1 MAVPSCQIEDV
12 PAALL
17 EQIKRW
23 ASVDN
28 KLSVLI
34 AGESGAGKSSLV
46 NTIIGTNAA
55 SAGLGPRA
63 IQKDV
68 SCYTR
73 TLHTSVGCIKVL
85 VFDTPGL
92 NDTNLT
98 AEQICSMM
106 VEKTNSCIHV
116 LIYCIDITSRFRRSD
131 CELLINLTKYFGKG
145 IWDHTVF
152 ALTKADRA
160 LSENQGIDLNPIRE
174 EFKKL
179 VHHTLRDTG
188 LSDETLEAIPFA
200 LTAAKDDHY
209 IPPECEQGGEDE
221 TRNWHWKEQMLLYML
236 NRVDACAA
244 LALLELHQST
254 LSKFLKDHPYIAG
267 ASTFALGTAV
277 LAATGFIG
285 GALAIGTFLALGG
298 AKRSLASTA
307 VLVGG
312 IGVGS
317 KGGSML
323 QDVVSRKLREWM
335 KTKQE

>member
-1 MAVPSCQIEDV
+1 MAVSCCQIEDV
-12 PAALL
+12 PAEFAALL

-34 AGESGAGKSSLV
+34 AGETGAGKSSLV
-46 NTIIGTNAA
+46 NKIIGTNAA

-160 LSENQGIDLNPIRE
+160 LSENRGIDLNPIRE

-221 TRNWHWKEQMLLYML
+221 TTSH
-236 NRVDACAA
+236 
-244 LALLELHQST
+244 
-254 LSKFLKDHPYIAG
+254 
-267 ASTFALGTAV
+267 
-277 LAATGFIG
+277 
-285 GALAIGTFLALGG
+285 
-298 AKRSLASTA
+298 KRPL
-307 VLVGG
+307 
-312 IGVGS
+312 
-317 KGGSML
+317 
-323 QDVVSRKLREWM
+323 
-335 KTKQE
+335 

>member
-1 MAVPSCQIEDV
+1 M
-12 PAALL
+12 L

-46 NTIIGTNAA
+46 NKIIGTNAA

-73 TLHTSVGCIKVL
+73 TLHTSVGCINVL

-106 VEKTNSCIHV
+106 VEKTSSCIHV
-116 LIYCIDITSRFRRSD
+116 LIYCIDITSRFRQSD
-131 CELLINLTKYFGKG
+131 CELLINLTKYFRKG

-160 LSENQGIDLNPIRE
+160 LSENRGIDLNPIRE

-209 IPPECEQGGEDE
+209 IPPECEQGGENE

-236 NRVDACAA
+236 KRVDACAA
-244 LALLELHQST
+244 IALLELHQST
-254 LSKFLKDHPYIAG
+254 LSMFWKDHPYIAG
-267 ASTFALGTAV
+267 ASTFAIGTAV
-277 LAATGFIG
+277 LAATGLTG
-285 GALAIGTFLALGG
+285 GALAIGTFMALGG
-298 AKRSLASTA
+298 AETSLAATA
-307 VLVGG
+307 VLAGG

-323 QDVVSRKLREWM
+323 QDVVSRKLREWI
-335 KTKQE
+335 KNKQE